1 MKIRLGK
8 KIFEFND
15 IQLDKMYIDE
25 GMEGT
30 IYRLGEDAL
39 KIYSKYPAKDRLNEE
54 EALKLSKIVTER
66 FLLPKKLIYDEDNNF
81 IGYSTKF
88 IEDYDFKNVRY
99 LPMNEFCSE
108 LDILYNEL
116 KSLNDNLVDVED
128 YSLYNAIYNGE
139 IYIVAGPIFKN
150 DEKRYFGVNK
160 IPIPDAFF
168 KVVLCTSENPKALG
182 FVFPNNGT
190 QHNLQDYVLSVD
202 EVENVTG
209 IDFFPALPDSIE
221 EKVEAYSNLEDWK

>member
-1 MKIRLGK
+1 MRIRLGK
-8 KIFEFND
+8 KLFEFSD

-54 EALKLSKIVTER
+54 EALRLSKIGTER
-66 FLLPKKLIYDEDNNF
+66 FLLPKKLIYDEDNTF

-99 LPMNEFCSE
+99 LSMNELCSE

-139 IYIVAGPIFKN
+139 IYIVDPGSYRFVKDEGYLHKDNKYKLNEFIIWYLLPYITDLSRPKKKQFRKN
-150 DEKRYFGVNK
+150 VDITEDIVDFMRYESLDNESVNDFVKR
-160 IPIPDAFF
+160 I
-168 KVVLCTSENPKALG
+168 TR
-182 FVFPNNGT
+182 
-190 QHNLQDYVLSVD
+190 
-202 EVENVTG
+202 
-209 IDFFPALPDSIE
+209 
-221 EKVEAYSNLEDWK
+221 